1 MQLYRKSSH
10 TVYDCKYHLVWTTK
24 YHKPVLTGR
33 LGTRTRDLIREIC
46 QTHNVQIIRGHVSK
60 DHIHLFISM
69 PPQISISKMAQYL
82 KGKTSRK
89 ILQEFPKLNKSFWG
103 KHFWSRGF
111 FAATSGAI
119 TDEMIM
125 DYIENQD
132 EDADK
137 RGDNFT
143 VLNA

>member
-24 YHKPVLTGR
+24 YRKPILTGR
-33 LGTRTRDLIREIC
+33 IGTRTRDLIREIC
-46 QTHNVQIIRGHVSK
+46 DTYNVQIIRGHISK
-60 DHIHLFISM
+60 DHIHLFLSI

-82 KGKTSRK
+82 KGKTARK
-89 ILQEFPKLNKSFWG
+89 VLQDSPKLNKRFWG
-103 KHFWSRGF
+103 KHFWSRGY
-111 FAATSGAI
+111 FATTSGAI

-125 DYIENQD
+125 EYIENQD
-132 EDADK
+132 DDSVK

-143 VLNA
+143 VIDA

>member
-1 MQLYRKSSH
+1 
-10 TVYDCKYHLVWTTK
+10 
-24 YHKPVLTGR
+24 
-33 LGTRTRDLIREIC
+33 
-46 QTHNVQIIRGHVSK
+46 
-60 DHIHLFISM
+60 M

-82 KGKTSRK
+82 KGKTARK
-89 ILQEFPKLNKSFWG
+89 VLQEFPKLQKQFWG
-103 KHFWSRGF
+103 KHFWSRGY

-125 DYIENQD
+125 DYIANQD

-143 VLNA
+143 VLDA